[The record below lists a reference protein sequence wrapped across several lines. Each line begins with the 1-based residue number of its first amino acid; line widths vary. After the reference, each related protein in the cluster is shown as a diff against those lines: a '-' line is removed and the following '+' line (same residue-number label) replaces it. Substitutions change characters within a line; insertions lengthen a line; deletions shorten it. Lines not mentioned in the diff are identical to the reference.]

1 MFDIDRLERLDYLFS
16 VTLRGLECHFEDD
29 MPSEDYVI
37 NSLMALHENL
47 HSIVSDY
54 NKELEDKR
62 MDTENEIPEKYQLGA
77 CELDELRNTYMK
89 DDNLSADNL
98 FYLITAT
105 YEKGFKRGRISTY

>member
-1 MFDIDRLERLDYLFS
+1 MFEIDRLERLDCLFS
-16 VTLRGLECHFEDD
+16 LTLRGLECHFEDD

-37 NSLMALHENL
+37 NSLMALHDNL

-62 MDTENEIPEKYQLGA
+62 MNTENGIPENYLLEA
-77 CELDELRNTYMK
+77 SELSELRSTYMK
-89 DDNLSADNL
+89 DDKLSDDDL
-98 FYLITAT
+98 FKLITAT